1 MDGETRVVHRERRV
15 SEAPIFEEL
24 ESVCKNTAIGVS
36 INRDPGGCEDGGLQ
50 RYCTSTVMAWAA
62 VTLE

>member
-1 MDGETRVVHRERRV
+1 MSG
-15 SEAPIFEEL
+15 APIFEEL
-24 ESVCKNTAIGVS
+24 ESVCKNTTTEVS
-36 INRDPGGCEDGGLQ
+36 LNRGPGGCGDGGLQ